1 MTSLSEIAFSMLDLV
16 PVRDQGTVREAL
28 DNAVEI
34 ARHVERLGFSRYW
47 MAEHHN
53 MDGIASSATSVLIG
67 HIASK
72 TARIRVGS
80 GGVMLP
86 NHPPLVIAEQFGT
99 LATLYPGRIDLGLG
113 RAPGADQ
120 ATMRALRRDRLG
132 DGDDF
137 PEQVAELEMLL
148 GPRRVQQT
156 LLAVPG
162 EGTRVPIWLL
172 GSSLFS
178 ARLAA
183 EKGLPYAFASHFAPR
198 YLHDA
203 LRVYRQNFK
212 PSAILDEP
220 YAMIG
225 VPLIAAATD
234 EEADFLATTAFQRV
248 LALLRGQSLKQKPP
262 VSSMAG
268 LWLPHE
274 QDAVGNFFGLAVIG
288 GPEKVRSRL
297 EVLVAQTG
305 ANELIFTSDIYD
317 HAARALAG
325 DRCRVEVNAVACP
338 LHAKGVYRAA
348 IYAKWVAGSRARTGR
363 PLAPASRDVLVGAS
377 LLAKPMRNVAD
388 RVRLCLQ
395 SWVGSKVRAGE
406 ASCRS
411 AVLRARVGAQAASPP
426 SSDQSPNS

>member
-1 MTSLSEIAFSMLDLV
+1 MKSLSETAFSMLDLV
-16 PVRDQGTVREAL
+16 PIRDQGTVSEAL
-28 DNAVEI
+28 NNAVEV
-34 ARHVERLGFSRYW
+34 ARHVERLGFTRYW
-47 MAEHHN
+47 LAEHHN

-67 HIASK
+67 HIAGK

-99 LATLYPGRIDLGLG
+99 LASLYPGRIDLGLG

-120 ATMRALRRDRLG
+120 ATMRALRRDRMLG
-132 DGDDF
+132 DGEDF

-148 GPRRVQQT
+148 GPRRPQQS
-156 LLAVPG
+156 LLAIPG

-203 LRVYRQNFK
+203 LRIYRQNFK
-212 PSAILDEP
+212 PSAILEQP

-225 VPLIAAATD
+225 VPLIAAPTD
-234 EEADFLATTAFQRV
+234 EEAEYLATTAFQRV
-248 LALLRGQSLKQKPP
+248 LALIRGESLKQKPP
-262 VSSMAG
+262 VERMAG

-274 QDAVGNFFGLAVIG
+274 QEAVGNFFGLAVIG

-297 EVLVAQTG
+297 EILVEQTG
-305 ANELIFTSDIYD
+305 ADEIIFTSDIYD
-317 HAARALAG
+317 HDLRL
-325 DRCRVEVNAVACP
+325 RSLE
-338 LHAKGVYRAA
+338 
-348 IYAKWVAGSRARTGR
+348 IVAG
-363 PLAPASRDVLVGAS
+363 
-377 LLAKPMRNVAD
+377 
-388 RVRLCLQ
+388 
-395 SWVGSKVRAGE
+395 
-406 ASCRS
+406 
-411 AVLRARVGAQAASPP
+411 LR
-426 SSDQSPNS
+426 